1 MRMEQAVY
9 QVAPEMG
16 SGTVLGRPSL
26 QSKEQHQGA
35 NEEVHLSGLLSRKE
49 SSQDEVTRQTREV
62 GKQKVPGPSLPKRVC
77 LVGFTE
83 SMSMDL
89 WSRSLTKKRSTLRF
103 ICVSPSFFIQ
113 PTLLE
118 IFEDNHLEFGGT
130 GHKEFQPL
138 SSQTKECEAGK
149 SQEDSCQTH
158 LGLDWAGTIT
168 VFQILR
174 NKGAHRRSTGEEA
187 QVYM

>member
-1 MRMEQAVY
+1 MEQAVY
-9 QVAPEMG
+9 QVAPETG
-16 SGTVLGRPSL
+16 SGTVLGGPSL
-26 QSKEQHQGA
+26 QSKEQHQGT
-35 NEEVHLSGLLSRKE
+35 NEDVHLSCLLSRRE
-49 SSQDEVTRQTREV
+49 SSQDEVTTDKGSRQT
-62 GKQKVPGPSLPKRVC
+62 KVPGPSLPKRVC

-89 WSRSLTKKRSTLRF
+89 WSKSLTKNRPILRF
-103 ICVSPSFFIQ
+103 ICVPPSFFIQ

-118 IFEDNHLEFGGT
+118 AFEDNRLEFGGT

-138 SSQTKECEAGK
+138 SSQTKECEGGK

-168 VFQILR
+168 VFQILQ
-174 NKGAHRRSTGEEA
+174 NKGAHRSGTGEEA